1 MDEDGYARWNQERQR
16 FLAFARYFLENPRI
30 PGVIKVA
37 EIETTAAVLRQLLEL
52 VGPVKGVG

>member
-1 MDEDGYARWNQERQR
+1 MNADGYALFNQDRHR
-16 FLAFARYFLENPRI
+16 FLAIVRYFLEDPRI

-37 EIETTAAVLRQLLEL
+37 EIETTVAVLRQLSEL